1 MSEVVISMNGI
12 EKSYGKHKVL
22 ENVDIDIYKGDIF
35 GIVGKNGAGKTTMF
49 KILLGLSDYQGGTLS
64 IENESEVRGKG
75 NLTEARKKIGFFIG
89 INFFSYM
96 TAKQNIDYY
105 RRLKGIKDQNETKRV
120 LKEVE
125 LDKVKIKF
133 GNFSLGMKQRLGIA
147 QALLG
152 DPEIMILDEPTNGL
166 DPQGIVDVRN
176 LIQRLN
182 REKGMTIVISSHIL
196 GELQNTAHRFAML
209 NNGRIMKVVTQKDLT
224 MHNKA
229 VRVSVDDL
237 DNARKVL
244 SDAGIQILSETME
257 TESLEDYYFDLLN
270 GVKGDHPGDKQQ
282 PGGDQPESEQQPED
296 KHKSVDEQQS
306 ERGNTNA

>member
-1 MSEVVISMNGI
+1 
-12 EKSYGKHKVL
+12 
-22 ENVDIDIYKGDIF
+22 
-35 GIVGKNGAGKTTMF
+35 
-49 KILLGLSDYQGGTLS
+49 
-64 IENESEVRGKG
+64 
-75 NLTEARKKIGFFIG
+75 
-89 INFFSYM
+89 
-96 TAKQNIDYY
+96 
-105 RRLKGIKDQNETKRV
+105 
-120 LKEVE
+120 
-125 LDKVKIKF
+125 
-133 GNFSLGMKQRLGIA
+133 MKQRLGIA